1 MVAPL
6 KEDSPV
12 IKAIIISLGIV
23 TYPFPFIALIVT
35 YLLDFVKR
43 KCYNIVR
50 KERTFMA
57 EFYDGTKLLSMSDL
71 NGRQPEIY
79 LTTGNRSIGKTT
91 WFNRYCVKDFI
102 KKHKKFCLVYR
113 WNYELSDCADKFFK
127 DIQRLFFPDYEMTEK
142 RRANNIFVELFL
154 NEESCG
160 YCVTLNNADALK
172 KFSHLLSDVDK
183 MIFDEFQSEN
193 AHYCPNELN
202 KLLSI
207 HTSIA
212 RGNGEQVRRVP
223 IYMLSNKVSLIN
235 PYFLSLGISDRLRD
249 DTKFLKGDGFVL
261 EQTYMEEVANAQ
273 LDSAFNRAFKN
284 ESYVAYAAQNVYLND
299 STTFIEKPEGSST
312 YVATFRNESTD
323 YSVRYYPKAGLYYV
337 DKSVDNDYKVK
348 LSFDANSHDV
358 DYIMANNQSPYVLTL
373 RVAFERGM
381 VRFRNQEC
389 KHAFF
394 ECLRYSIV

>member
-1 MVAPL
+1 MNAPD
-6 KEDSPV
+6 KDTSPV
-12 IKAIIISLGIV
+12 IKATIISLDIV
-23 TYPFPFIALIVT
+23 NTPFLLFIFILSYLI
-35 YLLDFVKR
+35 DFVKK
-43 KCYNIVR
+43 KCYNNIR
-50 KERTFMA
+50 KERDFMA
-57 EFYDGTKLLSMSDL
+57 EFYDGTKLLSMNDI
-71 NGRQPEIY
+71 NGRQPDIF
-79 LTTGNRSIGKTT
+79 LTSGNRSIGKTT

-127 DIQRLFFPDYEMTEK
+127 DIQRLFFPEYTMTEK

-154 NEESCG
+154 NEQSCG

-183 MIFDEFQSEN
+183 MVFDEFQSEN
-193 AHYCPNELN
+193 NHYCPNELN

-223 IYMLSNKVSLIN
+223 LYMLSNKVSLIN

-249 DTKFLKGDGFVL
+249 DTKYLKGDGFVL
-261 EQTYMEEVANAQ
+261 EQTYLEEVANAQ

-284 ESYVAYAAQNVYLND
+284 ESYVAYSAQNVYLND
-299 STTFIEKPEGSST
+299 NSAFIEKPEGMSV
-312 YVATFRNESTD
+312 YIATFRNDTTD
-323 YSVRYYPKAGLYYV
+323 YAVRYYPKANVYYI
-337 DKSVDNDYKVK
+337 DKSIDSDYKVK
-348 LSFDANSHDV
+348 LTFDASCHDV
-358 DYIMANNQSPYVLTL
+358 NYIMVGSSSPYVLTL
-373 RVAFERGM
+373 KVAFERGM
-381 VRFRNQEC
+381 VRFKNQEC

-394 ECLRYSIV
+394 ECLRYTIL